1 MIEENMKKWHLHLK
15 GQLPGGLDELIDE
28 DCVFYSPVVFTAQKG
43 KALTKM
49 YLNAAGGT
57 FNDDKDKGSAK
68 NDSKPQST
76 LAKMPKS
83 KFRYSKEIMSGS
95 QAMLE
100 FESEVDGK
108 YVNGVDI
115 LTWNDAGKIV
125 EFKVMIR
132 PLQAVNAMHQQMGEM
147 LEKMKG

>member
-15 GQLPGGLDELIDE
+15 GQLPGGLDELLDE

-49 YLNAAGGT
+49 YLNAAGST
-57 FNDDKDKGSAK
+57 FSGDKKDDDAK
-68 NDSKPQST
+68 AEPT
-76 LAKMPKS
+76 LSKMPES
-83 KFRYSKEIMSGS
+83 KFKYSKEIMSGN
-95 QAMLE
+95 QAVLE

-108 YVNGVDI
+108 YINGVDI
-115 LTWNDAGKIV
+115 LTWNDAGKIT

-132 PLQAVNAMHQQMGEM
+132 PLQAVNAMHQQMAAM
-147 LEKMKG
+147 LEKMNS

>member
-57 FNDDKDKGSAK
+57 FNDDKA
-68 NDSKPQST
+68 Q
-76 LAKMPKS
+76 
-83 KFRYSKEIMSGS
+83 R
-95 QAMLE
+95 Q
-100 FESEVDGK
+100 
-108 YVNGVDI
+108 
-115 LTWNDAGKIV
+115 
-125 EFKVMIR
+125 R
-132 PLQAVNAMHQQMGEM
+132 
-147 LEKMKG
+147 EK

>member
-28 DCVFYSPVVFTAQKG
+28 NCVFYSPVVFTAQKG

-68 NDSKPQST
+68 NDSKPQAT

-83 KFRYSKEIMSGS
+83 KFRYSKEIMSGN
-95 QAMLE
+95 QAVLE

>member
-1 MIEENMKKWHLHLK
+1 MNQVKLSL
-15 GQLPGGLDELIDE
+15 LLA
-28 DCVFYSPVVFTAQKG
+28 YR
-43 KALTKM
+43 ALG

-57 FNDDKDKGSAK
+57 FNDDKGKDKDKDSAK
-68 NDSKPQST
+68 NDSEPQAT
-76 LAKMPKS
+76 LANMPKS
-83 KFRYSKEIMSGS
+83 KFRYSKEIMSGN
-95 QAMLE
+95 QAVLE

>member
-1 MIEENMKKWHLHLK
+1 
-15 GQLPGGLDELIDE
+15 
-28 DCVFYSPVVFTAQKG
+28 
-43 KALTKM
+43 
-49 YLNAAGGT
+49 
-57 FNDDKDKGSAK
+57 
-68 NDSKPQST
+68 
-76 LAKMPKS
+76 
-83 KFRYSKEIMSGS
+83 MSGN
-95 QAMLE
+95 QAVLE

>member
-57 FNDDKDKGSAK
+57 FNDDKGKAAK
-68 NDSKPQST
+68 TARKMTPSRKQHWRICRNQSLDT
-76 LAKMPKS
+76 VKKS
-83 KFRYSKEIMSGS
+83 CR
-95 QAMLE
+95 
-100 FESEVDGK
+100 V
-108 YVNGVDI
+108 
-115 LTWNDAGKIV
+115 
-125 EFKVMIR
+125 IR
-132 PLQAVNAMHQQMGEM
+132 PCSNLSQR
-147 LEKMKG
+147 

>member
-1 MIEENMKKWHLHLK
+1 MIEENMRKWHLHLK

-57 FNDDKDKGSAK
+57 FNGDKSKDVAK
-68 NDSKPQST
+68 NKSEPPAT
-76 LAKMPKS
+76 LEKMPKS
-83 KFRYSKEIMSGS
+83 KFRYSKEIMSGN
-95 QAMLE
+95 QAVLE